1 MRNILLKSWGGS
13 SRRGSVE
20 TSLTSIHEGVG
31 SIPDLIQWVKDPGI
45 AVSCGV
51 DRRPDSDPVLL
62 WLKLSYFKSWVSP
75 CDGYACY

>member
-1 MRNILLKSWGGS
+1 MRNILLKTWGGG

-51 DRRPDSDPVLL
+51 DCRPDRSCVAMAL
-62 WLKLSYFKSWVSP
+62 
-75 CDGYACY
+75 A